1 MFPNIGIRFQP
12 DSISQSLISHESS
25 FRDSIKYSIPHQQ
38 ILRKLLSYTA
48 QREYAGRILTCFDNL
63 LTKVDL
69 RNRSAI
75 KKYRAIITRFQLC
88 VYEIL
93 AMSLVFDSRRN
104 LQSLLRNID
113 CNFGFFFFFCG
124 TNRFEYFNPNL
135 PFQADGK
142 ITIKWFRKTR
152 LMLFTKHFHGIP
164 GPFQAGKRSAGESF
178 FFYIALVRSHKSLI
192 PRYIKTLLLYYDSL
206 VL

>member
-1 MFPNIGIRFQP
+1 MIHHLTVREGLFLFPNIGIRFQP

-25 FRDSIKYSIPHQQ
+25 VRDSIKYSIPHQQ

-75 KKYRAIITRFQLC
+75 KKIPRHYHEVQLC
-88 VYEIL
+88 DYEIL

-113 CNFGFFFFFCG
+113 CDFGVFFWWDK
-124 TNRFEYFNPNL
+124 
-135 PFQADGK
+135 Q
-142 ITIKWFRKTR
+142 
-152 LMLFTKHFHGIP
+152 
-164 GPFQAGKRSAGESF
+164 
-178 FFYIALVRSHKSLI
+178 VRI
-192 PRYIKTLLLYYDSL
+192 F
-206 VL
+206 